1 MKIARF
7 EFAMFGINTYAV
19 YDPDARECAIIDP
32 GMSSREERE
41 DIAGFVRNNSLRVT
55 DIINTHL
62 HIDHAI
68 GNAWAVKEFGVAP
81 SASPADLPLGERMK
95 DQARMFGIPEEV
107 EDVSLGH
114 ELKDG
119 DVITIGSGRL
129 QVLAVPGHSP
139 GGIAL
144 YDAADGFLISGDSLF
159 AGSIGRTDLPG
170 GNYRQ
175 LVESVRRKLLTLPQD
190 TVVYPGHGPATTI
203 GKELR
208 DNPFLI

>member
-1 MKIARF
+1 
-7 EFAMFGINTYAV
+7 
-19 YDPDARECAIIDP
+19 
-32 GMSSREERE
+32 
-41 DIAGFVRNNSLRVT
+41 
-55 DIINTHL
+55 
-62 HIDHAI
+62 
-68 GNAWAVKEFGVAP
+68 
-81 SASPADLPLGERMK
+81 MK

-144 YDAADGFLISGDSLF
+144 YDAEDGFLISGDSLF

-170 GNYRQ
+170 GNFSM
-175 LVESVRRKLLTLPQD
+175 LIESIRSKLLTLPPD

-203 GKELR
+203 GHELS
-208 DNPFLI
+208 DNPFL

>member
-1 MKIARF
+1 
-7 EFAMFGINTYAV
+7 MFGINTYAV

>member
-19 YDPDARECAIIDP
+19 YDPDTRECAIIDP

-41 DIAGFVRNNSLRVT
+41 AIAGFVRNNSLRVT

-144 YDAADGFLISGDSLF
+144 YDAEDGFLISGDSLF

-170 GNYRQ
+170 GNFSM
-175 LVESVRRKLLTLPQD
+175 LIESIRSKLLTLPPD

-203 GKELR
+203 GHELS
-208 DNPFLI
+208 DNPFLR

>member
-41 DIAGFVRNNSLRVT
+41 AIAGFVRNNSLRVT